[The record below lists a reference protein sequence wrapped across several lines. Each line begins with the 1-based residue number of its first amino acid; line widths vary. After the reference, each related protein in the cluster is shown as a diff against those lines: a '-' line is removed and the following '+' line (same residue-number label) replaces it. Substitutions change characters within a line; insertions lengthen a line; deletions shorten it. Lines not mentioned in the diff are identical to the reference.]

1 MVLSLCLFLCFAM
14 RLHCPLKKVEFFS
27 QKGLPGIQGCG
38 NIIKLSGA
46 EGSGAGSGTEKFNKV
61 LTMLQF
67 NGII

>member
-1 MVLSLCLFLCFAM
+1 MC
-14 RLHCPLKKVEFFS
+14 REFFS